1 MIASVAGEMT
11 PERLREFA
19 AAYDRHDVDAIMSFF
34 TEDCVFESP
43 RGPEP
48 YGRRFEGRDEVRAAV
63 AGRFEG
69 IPDVRYGEDE
79 HRVCGDRGFSQWTL
93 TGTTTEGQRL
103 HLRGCDLFDFRD
115 GQIAKKDSYWK
126 IMD

>member
-1 MIASVAGEMT
+1 MT
-11 PERLREFA
+11 SERLREFE

-34 TEDCVFESP
+34 TDSCVFESP

-48 YGRRFEGRDEVRAAV
+48 FGRRFVGREQVRPAV
-63 AGRFEG
+63 ASRFEG

-93 TGTTTEGQRL
+93 TGTTTDGQRL

-115 GQIAKKDSYWK
+115 GRIAKKDSYWK
-126 IMD
+126 IVE